1 MILMEKLVE
10 GTILYI
16 YGPGGKNRG
25 KVGVVR
31 RSDDKFKYYTIYQLP
46 ENVCIQDKVL
56 FDVAQSRYD
65 HIYANFR
72 KTVCNEPETAVRHN
86 EPDTVV
92 RHNEPETAVRYN
104 EPETAVRHNEPDTV
118 VRHNEPNT
126 AVRHNEPETAVR
138 RNEPDTAVSRD
149 ESHIAREKQDIIR
162 KIISKKYGNEFLDKI
177 VPIINRKLKEA
188 PKTYE
193 ELVRNKHT
201 KAIELIDET
210 DKYDK
215 CYAAMI
221 TQRHPLFTSI
231 YIQNPKSKTR
241 YDPSYA
247 VTLRLEDYNN
257 LKGKYLD
264 RGKKCLIYFWVHW
277 NKKKTEYVTSLGEK
291 IEITP
296 FEGVWVADFAKI
308 AAYIKK
314 YNLPLKKYRNDDD
327 VILHY
332 YYIFDLRD
340 AEIFTQLLWRR

>member
-46 ENVCIQDKVL
+46 EDVCIQDKVL

-72 KTVCNEPETAVRHN
+72 KTVCNEPDTPVRHN
-86 EPDTVV
+86 EPD
-92 RHNEPETAVRYN
+92 
-104 EPETAVRHNEPDTV
+104 TAVRHNEPDTV
-118 VRHNEPNT
+118 VRHNEPN
-126 AVRHNEPETAVR
+126 TAVR

-162 KIISKKYGNEFLDKI
+162 QIISKKYGNEFLDKI

-193 ELVRNKHT
+193 ELGRNKHT

-221 TQRHPLFTSI
+221 AQRHPFFTSI

-314 YNLPLKKYRNDDD
+314 YNLPLKKYRNGDN

-332 YYIFDLRD
+332 YVFDLRD